1 MKKVVVISALCMG
14 GAGLMAFKP
23 FKVHTVPLN
32 DVTAAYNAG
41 ELSNLMENTSFSDY
55 HTRKYVS
62 SEKTLVCWEDYYTP
76 EKKKSSPS
84 RVDKVEEVLKKY

>member
-14 GAGLMAFKP
+14 GVGLMAFKP

-41 ELSNLMENTSFSDY
+41 KFCKLATEPEFQESYTSGYTSDKGSWSEF
-55 HTRKYVS
+55 HKGFLNTRKKS
-62 SEKTLVCWEDYYTP
+62 PDKIEK
-76 EKKKSSPS
+76 
-84 RVDKVEEVLKKY
+84 VLNKY

>member
-1 MKKVVVISALCMG
+1 MKKVVVISALCMSG
-14 GAGLMAFKP
+14 VGLMAFKP

-55 HTRKYVS
+55 DDCEYVY
-62 SEKTLVCWEDYYTP
+62 SENTLVKWSKHYDP